1 MQYKHKKAFRRDL
14 EEKIIREGV
23 ILEIIGK
30 EEVNVLGKKE
40 ERELKAIGYFRS
52 FDGTSIYLDQSQGY
66 YSTNGCIV
74 PFEKITKY
82 RIVY

>member
-40 ERELKAIGYFRS
+40 EKEFKAVGYFRS
-52 FDGTSIYLDQSQGY
+52 FNGNSICLEQSGYHSTTFCIIPLDK
-66 YSTNGCIV
+66 V
-74 PFEKITKY
+74 AEY
-82 RIVY
+82 RIIY